1 MIVINSPLSV
11 EECLRRLRRKADPP
25 WKVFGRKRLI
35 GWVLGNRFYA
45 YKRRQL
51 LERNTSLSMLTVRVE
66 PDKDGAII
74 YCSFRP
80 PATAYAIVLIWMGL
94 FTSATIATIDFHILV
109 IQFVLFI
116 FVIVMLELLRKLFQD
131 DQAFLISSVRRA
143 VDPEAGVFLYE

>member
-11 EECLRRLRRKADPP
+11 EECLRRLRRKMDPP
-25 WKVFGRKRLI
+25 WKIFGRRRLI

-51 LERNTSLSMLTVRVE
+51 FERNTSNSMLTVRVE

-80 PATAYAIVLIWMGL
+80 PVMAYAILLIWMVL
-94 FTSATIATIDFHILV
+94 FTSATIATIDLNV
-109 IQFVLFI
+109 LAIQFVLFI
-116 FVIVMLELLRKLFQD
+116 VFIIMFELLRRLFQD